1 MSWTLEEPSLGL
13 QLDFVWN
20 TCCDENEVGM
30 LWENDSLDDMK
41 KYMGTVHLHHF
52 DSGCRKC
59 RNASFK
65 GKHSNLIIN
74 IKS

>member
-1 MSWTLEEPSLGL
+1 MMKMKLVCSGK
-13 QLDFVWN
+13 
-20 TCCDENEVGM
+20 M
-30 LWENDSLDDMK
+30 DSLDDMK